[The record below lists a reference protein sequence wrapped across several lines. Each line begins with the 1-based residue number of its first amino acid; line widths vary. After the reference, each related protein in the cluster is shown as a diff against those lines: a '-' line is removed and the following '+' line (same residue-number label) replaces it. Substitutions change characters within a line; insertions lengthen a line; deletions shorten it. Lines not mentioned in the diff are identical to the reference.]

1 MKAYEL
7 LSEPSRW
14 TKGTLARNSEGYATN
29 VNGPTACSFCLVG
42 AIEHC
47 YPVPI
52 KKLLDIVQQVKDEL
66 AIQAPNFEFIGQW
79 NDHPDRT
86 HKEVVDLLKKLDI

>member
-7 LSEPSRW
+7 LAEPSRW
-14 TKGTLARNSEGYATN
+14 TKGTLARDSEGFATN

-47 YPVPI
+47 YTSI
-52 KKLLDIVQQVKDEL
+52 QDTLRATTKVKQEL
-66 AIQAPNFEFIGQW
+66 RKQYPNVEFVGQW

-86 HKEVVDLLKKLDI
+86 HEEVVNLLKKLDI